1 MEWVN
6 CISLRNVQNNS
17 KSIQNGKSTQSDRA
31 RSWCDD
37 EHRLFNFLPNETS
50 SSAMTQPPPLYTKRF
65 SLGWQVHL
73 LSCKRIQRRAIFSIL
88 SVWSIM
94 SPHLQYMYSYIE
106 GDFTLDDDP
115 VHQKNLTGRPFSLAI
130 VQFTKKTYQSTAILI
145 LLDGRNFYN
154 SKSKLAS
161 VQWTLFML
169 VVNI

>member
-1 MEWVN
+1 M
-6 CISLRNVQNNS
+6 CKKKLQL
-17 KSIQNGKSTQSDRA
+17 IQNFKSTQSDRA

-73 LSCKRIQRRAIFSIL
+73 LSCKRIQRRAIFSRV

-94 SPHLQYMYSYIE
+94 SPHLQSMYTYIE
-106 GDFTLDDDP
+106 GDFTLDDNP
-115 VHQKNLTGRPFSLAI
+115 VHQKNLTERPFSLVT
-130 VQFTKKTYQSTAILI
+130 VQFTKNMSEHSNIDSPRWQ
-145 LLDGRNFYN
+145 
-154 SKSKLAS
+154 SKLAS